1 MGRFGRHD
9 RRLCSLRRPIF
20 RLLDHLRLHGDARGV
35 SQPLLQAPV
44 LGVQRGDPFGLLAY
58 LLLELLKFT
67 AFAPRMVT
75 EDLSPP
81 PDAGGLDEFRRER
94 IHLVNIFPADM
105 TDRELAASAH
115 PLWAINGGSADPACC
130 PALRGGGDGGVV

>member
-58 LLLELLKFT
+58 LLLELLKQQKGSSVLASGAANQDKNSRT
-67 AFAPRMVT
+67 RTKSNATTTSMV
-75 EDLSPP
+75 
-81 PDAGGLDEFRRER
+81 GLANKD
-94 IHLVNIFPADM
+94 
-105 TDRELAASAH
+105 
-115 PLWAINGGSADPACC
+115 
-130 PALRGGGDGGVV
+130 